1 MLSRGGGLRPRFF
14 MLTYIKK
21 NLIIAALEDSLLT
34 GKKAAGIATL
44 AEMET
49 LLAALR
55 SRVNADPDAVTDKS
69 IWQMYARLNALKFPS
84 VSNIWWAFNDLS
96 MFDSVETDT
105 IGWSNITGKPA
116 KFPPTAHTHD
126 YASITDKPTTFEP
139 SAHDHDYASITGK
152 PTTFP
157 PEIHAHVVTWE
168 NVQSKPSTFPP
179 SDHTHPAQ
187 IVNWEDVQSKPT
199 TFPPS
204 DHAHDL
210 LRIGGMLLRYNSG
223 GYLEQSLNDG
233 ATWTPLVSE
242 SAPPAA
248 TAYALAWAESAT
260 EQLTRNILGAW
271 INGDLQ
277 LWMRVYLDAAAQGT
291 YWLTT
296 EHFQL
301 QYNYTGAIGVCYMDR
316 YGDWNTAEDAR
327 TGIAGWHD
335 IGLQWTPA
343 TGSAIIYLDGVGGS
357 PLSVSNVALDDATQ
371 YAISLGNARYKIASL
386 KWSHALTWTAS
397 AASAETM
404 TDIIFDL
411 PLSEGSGATTTDSTG
426 TAWTI
431 PAGVVWEAL

>member
-1 MLSRGGGLRPRFF
+1 

-55 SRVNADPDAVTDKS
+55 SRVNAAPETVTDKS

-96 MFDSVETDT
+96 MFDRVETDT

-152 PTTFP
+152 PTTFEP
-157 PEIHAHVVTWE
+157 SAHAHDYASIT
-168 NVQSKPSTFPP
+168 
-179 SDHTHPAQ
+179 D
-187 IVNWEDVQSKPT
+187 KPT
-199 TFPPS
+199 TFPPA

-210 LRIGGMLLRYNSG
+210 LQIGGLLLRYNSTA
-223 GYLEQSLNDG
+223 GYLEQSTNAG

-242 SAPPAA
+242 SAPPSA
-248 TAYALAWAESAT
+248 TAYALSWAGVTDST
-260 EQLTRNILGAW
+260 THITRSLPGAW

-277 LWMRVYLDAAAQGT
+277 IWMRVYLDATTAGSYLSNFYTFRIAQT
-291 YWLTT
+291 YD
-296 EHFQL
+296 
-301 QYNYTGAIGVCYMDR
+301 GAIMVIY
-316 YGDWNTAEDAR
+316 YSGDGDEQQAADSR
-327 TGIAGWHD
+327 TGLTGWHD
-335 IGLQWTPA
+335 IGLQWTQ
-343 TGSAIIYLDGVGGS
+343 TTDSVIFYVDGVGGTAQ
-357 PLSVSNVALDDATQ
+357 SVNKEDVDTGGAYTIEVGAP
-371 YAISLGNARYKIASL
+371 KIKLLAFA
-386 KWSHALTWTAS
+386 WANALTWSAS
-397 AASAETM
+397 AATLDSIGTL
-404 TDIIFDL
+404 TVNL

-431 PAGVVWEAL
+431 PAGVTWDTI